1 MEGNFKTFFGGNLE
15 WHNDPQDKPE
25 HGKHILV
32 AYTYKKGCA
41 YDVLI
46 DKLFFGDSS
55 YLRNTDSTMPVAW
68 SYVDRAVPQSLL
80 MKMIKDRD
88 AYEAEHADE
97 IKAKRIAE
105 LEAELADL
113 KK

>member
-1 MEGNFKTFFGGNLE
+1 MEENFKTFFGGNLE
-15 WHNDPQDKPE
+15 WHNDPQDKPDRSRQV
-25 HGKHILV
+25 LV
-32 AYTYKKGCA
+32 AYTYKRGCA
-41 YDVLI
+41 YECIV
-46 DKLFFGDSS
+46 DKLFFGDES
-55 YLRNTDSTMPVAW
+55 YLRDTVNTVPVAW

-80 MKMIKDRD
+80 TQMIKDRE

-105 LEAELADL
+105 LEAELAEL

>member
-1 MEGNFKTFFGGNLE
+1 MEDNFKKFYGGNLE
-15 WHNDPQDKPE
+15 WHNDPQDKPD
-25 HGKHILV
+25 HGRQIIV

-41 YDVLI
+41 YEGIV
-46 DKLFFGDSS
+46 DKLFFGDTS
-55 YLRNTDSTMPVAW
+55 YLRDTEITVPVAW

-80 MKMIKDRD
+80 TKMIKDRE

-105 LEAELADL
+105 LEAELANL